1 MSIIGE
7 GGFGCVHKP
16 SLECNT
22 NQIVDYD
29 DKVSKLLTKKEADK
43 ELKEYTI
50 LKNIDKD
57 TKYYLGVPVKCIVK
71 DNKENKNKIKQCK
84 KSKVFLKNLNDM
96 RILVMKDGG
105 YNLSNVLE
113 NSKNKKNKKEIFENL
128 LIYLLNVFDAIKL
141 FVEKRV
147 THRDIKCE
155 NIVFDFEKKKI
166 KIIDFGIMN
175 TFLNLITKAKK
186 STCDYDIVHWSVAPY
201 SIFINKN
208 VYQYYQNNYMS
219 PKDFNDFINKTEI
232 SSGKQ
237 MDHFYKKITIN
248 NLNSKQSIRKKLNNE
263 LYNTVSKLNTITHE
277 NFLEKVFSLL
287 DVHGLGIALLTI
299 LGNSKSTLKNKDLV
313 KELNELGIKMISF
326 DVFNHITIHSALD
339 KYKNILRKYKLPEK
353 YNYKIENNYIVSK
366 KSNVE
371 VINISNKREKSV
383 KSIMKKLQTN
393 VINARVAKRVRFAN
407 KTQKITPSLSS
418 TPSITK
424 TTPPGKML
432 NLKTGRYINIPKT
445 RKNIPKGKVLNPK
458 TGRYI
463 NATTT
468 RKTNTKTNLTN
479 TTRNTNNRTIRLRKL
494 IDAYENNKECPTG
507 QVRNP
512 LTGRC
517 IKSNKTLKTSN
528 SVKVCP
534 PGKVI
539 NPITGRC
546 VEEFS
551 TRTTRYV

>member
-22 NQIVDYD
+22 SQIVDYD

-57 TKYYLGVPVKCIVK
+57 TKYYLGIPVKCIVK
-71 DNKENKNKIKQCK
+71 DNKENKNKIKKCK
-84 KSKVFLKNLNDM
+84 KAKTFLRNLNDM

-105 YNLSNVLE
+105 YNLSNVLD
-113 NSKNKKNKKEIFENL
+113 NSKDKKNKKEIVENL

-147 THRDIKCE
+147 THRDIKSE
-155 NIVFDFEKKKI
+155 NIVFDFDKKKI

-175 TFLNLITKAKK
+175 TFSNLITKAKK
-186 STCDYDIVHWSVAPY
+186 NTCDYDIVHWSVAPY
-201 SIFINKN
+201 SILINKN
-208 VYQYYQNNYMS
+208 VFQYYQSNHMS
-219 PKDFNDFINKTEI
+219 VNDFNDFINKTEI
-232 SSGKQ
+232 STGKQ

-248 NLNSKQSIRKKLNNE
+248 NLNNKQSIRKKLNDQ
-263 LYNTVSKLNTITHE
+263 LYNTISKLNTITHE
-277 NFLEKVFSLL
+277 NFIEKVFSLL
-287 DVHGLGIALLTI
+287 DVHGLGISLLNI
-299 LGNSKSTLKNKDLV
+299 LGYAKSTLKNKELV
-313 KELNELGIKMISF
+313 KELNELGINMISF
-326 DVFNHITIHSALD
+326 DVFNHISINNALD
-339 KYKNILRKYKLPEK
+339 KYKHILKKYKLPEK
-353 YNYKIENNYIVSK
+353 YNFKIENNYIVNK
-366 KSNVE
+366 RSNIE
-371 VINISNKREKSV
+371 VINISNKQEKSV

-393 VINARVAKRVRFAN
+393 VINARVAKRVKFAN
-407 KTQKITPSLSS
+407 KTQKISPSPVSS
-418 TPSITK
+418 NINK

-445 RKNIPKGKVLNPK
+445 KKATPPGKVLNPK

-468 RKTNTKTNLTN
+468 RKTTNKTNLTN
-479 TTRNTNNRTIRLRKL
+479 TTKNSNNRTIRLRKL

-517 IKSNKTLKTSN
+517 IKNNKTLKKSN